1 MLPLARKGLE
11 MIKLAVIVVMCFVMS
26 FLAMAFYTWNIN
38 PSEWSQDFRFSSIMI
53 GFVASLVCVGI
64 YKGEYI

>member
-1 MLPLARKGLE
+1 MHEGLT
-11 MIKLAVIVVMCFVMS
+11 MVKITAIMVMCFVMS

-38 PSEWSQDFRFSSIMI
+38 PGEWSQDSRFSSLMI
-53 GFVASLVCVGI
+53 GFAASLVCVGI

>member
-1 MLPLARKGLE
+1 
-11 MIKLAVIVVMCFVMS
+11 MCFVMS

-38 PSEWSQDFRFSSIMI
+38 PGEWSQDSRFSSLMI
-53 GFVASLVCVGI
+53 GFAASLVCVGI